1 MVHCFLEVYLLQTG
15 LIYDPAYLNHNTGG
29 HPESGDRVAYAYSIL
44 KKAGLLENIVAIKPR
59 LASLE
64 EIELVHIPG
73 YITRLRDFSNRGGG
87 SYGPDNIVSRGTFDT
102 AMLAAGG
109 ILSAV
114 DAVMERKVEGAYALV
129 RPPGHH
135 ARPGQA
141 MGFCFFNNIAIGAR
155 FAAKKYGLNR
165 ILLVDWDE
173 HHGNGTEEIF
183 YNESSVLYF
192 SVHRDGN
199 YPGTGQIEQVGEGAG
214 AGFNINVPLPRRCSD
229 DDYEYVFRQILQ
241 PVANEYKPEL
251 VLVSAGMDTHAKDP
265 IGQMN
270 MSGPGYSRLA
280 AVILEIASRWCGGAT
295 VFVLE
300 GGYNLQALAEGVLA
314 VINTMVN
321 WDFKEAHPAKEELMV
336 KIAVKSAVSSV
347 RRYHERYWP
356 DLF

>member
-1 MVHCFLEVYLLQTG
+1 VYFLQTG
-15 LIYDPAYLNHNTGG
+15 LIYDLAYLNHNTGG
-29 HPESGDRVAYAYSIL
+29 HPESGNRVAYTYSIL
-44 KKAGLLENIVAIKPR
+44 KKAGMLEKLVAIKPR

-64 EIELVHIPG
+64 EIELVHIPE
-73 YITRLRDFSNRGGG
+73 YIARFRVFSSRGGG

-102 AMLAAGG
+102 ALLAAGG
-109 ILSAV
+109 TLSAV
-114 DAVMERKVEGAYALV
+114 DAVLERKVEGAYALV

-135 ARPGQA
+135 ARPGEA
-141 MGFCFFNNIAIGAR
+141 MGFCFFNNVAICAR
-155 FAAKKYGLNR
+155 YAAKKYSLSR
-165 ILLVDWDE
+165 ILVVDWDE

-183 YNESSVLYF
+183 YNDSSVLYF

-199 YPGTGQIEQVGEGAG
+199 YPGTGQIDQVGGGEG

-251 VLVSAGMDTHAKDP
+251 VLVSAGMDTHSKDP

-280 AVILEIASRWCGGAT
+280 AVVLEIAGRCCGGAT

-321 WDFKEAHPAKEELMV
+321 WDFKEARPAEEDLMV

-356 DLF
+356 DLL